1 MMRRHAPR
9 PASEALR
16 AAAARAAPRTMLA
29 TVQTAWEEAVG
40 GELAAHATPLREA
53 GGELVVSCDSATW
66 AEELTLM
73 QADLLGRLRE
83 LLGEAAPGQIRFV
96 TGTPG

>member
-1 MMRRHAPR
+1 MRRRAPR
-9 PASEALR
+9 PASDALR
-16 AAAARAAPRTMLA
+16 AAVARAAPQTTLA

-40 GELAAHATPLREA
+40 GELSAHATPLRER
-53 GGELVVSCDSATW
+53 GGELVVNCDSATW

-73 QADLLGRLRE
+73 QGDLLRRLRE

-96 TGTPG
+96 TGEPG

>member
-1 MMRRHAPR
+1 MRRQAPR

-16 AAAARAAPRTMLA
+16 VAVARAAPKTTLA
-29 TVQTAWEEAVG
+29 AVQTAWEEAVG
-40 GELAAHATPLREA
+40 GELAAHATPLRER

-73 QADLLGRLRE
+73 QGDLLRRLRE
-83 LLGEAAPGQIRFV
+83 RLGEAAPGQIRFV
-96 TGTPG
+96 TGEPG